1 MTELIIN
8 AVTENVLEMVIAI
21 LSIVVSV
28 YLIPLIKTELK
39 PWLEEKRLYNI
50 TKKFVQAAEKLAESG
65 VIPKIDKK
73 AKVIEL
79 LEARGITI
87 TPVIEGFI
95 EAAVKE
101 LDLVTGTV
109 INTIEVE
116 DIEIE

>member
-39 PWLEEKRLYNI
+39 PWLEEKRVYSI
-50 TKKFVQAAEKLAESG
+50 VQKFVKAAEKLAESG
-65 VIPKIDKK
+65 VIPKIEKK
-73 AKVIEL
+73 DKVIEL
-79 LEARGITI
+79 LESKGVTI
-87 TPVIEGFI
+87 TPSVEAFI

-101 LDLVTGTV
+101 LDLVA
-109 INTIEVE
+109 NTIVE
-116 DIEIE
+116 TIKETE